1 MFPVVASDYIHT
13 SYEQF
18 AGLFGG
24 EKKKKKRLLT
34 LLHCHL
40 SLTGVVLT
48 LTMNHTKQ
56 EQMLQNFNSTDAN
69 LLGVNARLM

>member
-18 AGLFGG
+18 ADLFGG
-24 EKKKKKRLLT
+24 EKKKRLLT

-48 LTMNHTKQ
+48 LTIYHTKQ

-69 LLGVNARLM
+69 LLGVNAHLM